1 MSEVVERWS
10 SKRAFILAVAGA
22 AIGLGNIWRFPYI
35 AGENGGAV
43 FFLLYVFFVLAMG
56 LPIMAAEIMI
66 GRAGRRPPI
75 QALGSLAASVG
86 RSQGWKCIGV
96 LGLVTVFLVLSF
108 YSVVSGWVLE
118 YLREVVT
125 GTVVTGP
132 AEQVNASFGNFLE
145 DPVRVVGNHTVF
157 MIITMAVVAAGIA
170 KGLEKLNNWLMP
182 LLYLLM
188 IALVIYAATTPGFG
202 AAVHWLFTPDISK
215 LSMKVVLN
223 AMGHAFFTLA
233 VGACALM
240 AYGAYMPEHQ
250 SLPKAIII
258 VALLD
263 ILVAILSGIAIFS
276 VVFTEGFDPAGGPQ
290 LVFVTLPLA
299 LGALPFGHVLLGMF
313 FALLLFATWTSSI
326 NMAEPMVSTLQDKG
340 MRRPMAALWVGICV
354 WAFGLLPALS
364 FSSLKD
370 VHLWAGQSIFDV
382 ITNIPS
388 DLFLPLGGLL
398 IAIFAIYVL
407 DPSKAEEAYG
417 AHHAGF
423 VLWRAVTRYAAI
435 PLVAI
440 VLLAAALVML
450 KPFLSDNEV
459 TRWVFAHIGA

>member
-10 SKRAFILAVAGA
+10 SKRAFILAVTGA

-43 FFLLYVFFVLAMG
+43 FFLLYVFFVLVMG

-75 QALGSLAASVG
+75 QALGTLAASAG
-86 RSQGWKCIGV
+86 RSQVWKGIGV
-96 LGLVTVFLVLSF
+96 LGLLTVFLVLSF

-125 GTVVTGP
+125 GTVVTAP
-132 AEQVNASFGNFLE
+132 ADQVATAFGHFLE
-145 DPVRVVGNHTVF
+145 TPARVIGNHTAF
-157 MIITMAVVAAGIA
+157 IIITMTVVAGGIA
-170 KGLEKLNNWLMP
+170 NGLERLNNWLMP

-202 AAVHWLFTPDISK
+202 KAVHWLFTPDLSK
-215 LSMKVVLN
+215 LTVRVVLN

-250 SLPKAIII
+250 NLPRAITI

-276 VVFTEGFDPAGGPQ
+276 VVFTEGLDPAGGPQ

-299 LGALPFGHVLLGMF
+299 LGALPMGHVLLGMF
-313 FALLLFATWTSSI
+313 FALLMFATWTSSI
-326 NMAEPMVSTLQDKG
+326 NMAEPMVSTLQSKG
-340 MRRPMAALWVGICV
+340 MRRPMAALWVGLCV
-354 WAFGLLPALS
+354 WAFGVLPALS
-364 FSSLKD
+364 FSSLKE

-398 IAIFAIYVL
+398 IAVFAVRVL
-407 DPSKAEEAYG
+407 DPAKAEEAYG
-417 AHHAGF
+417 AHRGGF
-423 VLWRAVTRYAAI
+423 LLWRAVTRYAAI

-440 VLLAAALVML
+440 VLLAAALVTL
-450 KPFLSDNEV
+450 KPLLINSEV